1 MLYEVITWHFSVV
14 QDRVLLGE
22 VNVLTKQA
30 MVSVPIEWMS
40 NMGKNPDLDITHQAP
55 VLIIVSTQKESVSGP
70 VDCTAALQ
78 NMMLGA
84 ESIGI
89 GSCWM
94 GFVNLVF
101 GNEELMKKLGVPVGY
116 RNNFV

>member
-1 MLYEVITWHFSVV
+1 
-14 QDRVLLGE
+14 
-22 VNVLTKQA
+22 
-30 MVSVPIEWMS
+30 
-40 NMGKNPDLDITHQAP
+40 MGQNPDLDITHQAP

-101 GNEELMKKLGVPVGY
+101 GNEELMKKLGVPEGY
-116 RNNFV
+116 LPQQAAVFGYKKNEEAVVAQRNMDVVTYIGSY